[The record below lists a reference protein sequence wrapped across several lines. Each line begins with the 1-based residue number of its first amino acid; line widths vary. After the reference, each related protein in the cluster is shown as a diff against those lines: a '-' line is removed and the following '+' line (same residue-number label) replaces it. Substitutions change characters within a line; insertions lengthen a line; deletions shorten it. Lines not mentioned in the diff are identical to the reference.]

1 LEPAAQF
8 ELPNLRQGRAAR
20 SRVVADIWNI
30 ISSNYVTVGTANW
43 SKKPY
48 VNVDPN
54 VYNGTWTGTYS
65 DNKKFSITIS
75 DVSGFRAKVK
85 YQSDSTVKYQDVLI
99 RDDAFRIGDSKF
111 TVTKIGTAQ
120 VKTVVTDPA
129 TGATT
134 LLTAYAKKG

>member
-1 LEPAAQF
+1 
-8 ELPNLRQGRAAR
+8 
-20 SRVVADIWNI
+20 VADIWNI
-30 ISSNYVTVGTANW
+30 ISSNYVTVGTANL

-48 VNVDPN
+48 VNVDPS
-54 VYNGTWTGTYS
+54 VYTGIWTGTYS
-65 DNKKFSITIS
+65 NNKKFSVTIS

-85 YQSDSTVKYQDVLI
+85 YQSEDTVKYQDVLI

-111 TVTKIGTAQ
+111 AVTKIGTAQ

-134 LLTAYAKKG
+134 LLTAYAKKA